1 MVLTDQ
7 QLRQEL
13 LSFGE
18 TVPPITQRNREQL
31 RARLDI
37 LRAQRRSS
45 PVKSS
50 PSRARS
56 NVSSGRTST
65 RSRAGRGLIE
75 LSDSEADRS
84 PSSSRTP
91 SRSPV
96 RSQHAQTRSVAV
108 GRDTDRVISSPSGN
122 VTADVEQSIARHRR
136 EIEQLINSTREKSRA
151 SHSNF
156 SSPRQEP
163 LPSTTPFRPQ
173 PSTSRSRSTYKA
185 GLDQQPKAPSW
196 FQQSKS
202 SIQQFWK
209 NNGSTILN
217 LLKALLVGGLLGV
230 GLIFLANKGKELIP
244 QPKRIYC
251 SPDNATTC
259 EHMPPIINSLRT
271 YLQTRTGE
279 VDCGFRPKTDLYAT
293 RSDVDKI
300 LDKQGFIFQ
309 DGPQT
314 RWETIVSYIFK
325 VPETEIEVFTDDGQH
340 TDEPSN
346 AYKLRSSEGI
356 HPLLCRIRRNVHSAM
371 QHLAWIVL
379 GTTGILSLAWFVRRR
394 AQQYEQSEKTYKEFV
409 GKILELLEEQ
419 YEQHNQDSETKPW
432 LAISHIKDMLIP
444 AADRKKMK
452 SLWERAKKQI
462 SESESRIRAE
472 TQLIHGEEY
481 EVWRWIQPRS
491 PSPQRR
497 PRSESPANTHEE
509 SYVYMPPDVG
519 LTQCLKLR
527 NFFDPNTPA
536 DDDEIDLVVDSIQS
550 RCATVRRIEHIG
562 IHAIYVYLKFSS
574 KEAAAQGFHL
584 LNNWKYHGRE
594 IIAKYLRLERYHEH
608 FPEARESGTTNN

>member
-37 LRAQRRSS
+37 LRAQQRS

-56 NVSSGRTST
+56 NASSGRTSN
-65 RSRAGRGLIE
+65 RSRPGRRLIE

-84 PSSSRTP
+84 PSSSRTS
-91 SRSPV
+91 SRSPP
-96 RSQHAQTRSVAV
+96 RSNQVQTRSIAV
-108 GRDTDRVISSPSGN
+108 GRDIDHITSSPSNN

-151 SHSNF
+151 AHSV
-156 SSPRQEP
+156 SSPRQDS
-163 LPSTTPFRPQ
+163 LPVTTPFRPQ
-173 PSTSRSRSTYKA
+173 TTAASRPSRSTYKA
-185 GLDQQPKAPSW
+185 GLEQPKAPSW
-196 FQQSKS
+196 FQRTKS

-209 NNGSTILN
+209 NNGSALLN
-217 LLKALLVGGLLGV
+217 ILKALLVGSLLGV
-230 GLIFLANKGKELIP
+230 GLIFLAIKGKELIP
-244 QPKRIYC
+244 QPKKIYC
-251 SPDNATTC
+251 DSGNATKC
-259 EHMPPIINSLRT
+259 EEMIPIINSLRT

-279 VDCGFRPKTDLYAT
+279 VDCGFRPRSDLYA
-293 RSDVDKI
+293 SKSEVNQF
-300 LDKQGFIFQ
+300 LDKNGYNFN
-309 DGPQT
+309 DGPGT
-314 RWETIVSYIFK
+314 RWETIIEYIFQ
-325 VPETEIEVFTDDGQH
+325 VPDTEIEVFKDDGKR
-340 TDEPSN
+340 TDTPADAS
-346 AYKLRSSEGI
+346 KLSSTEGI
-356 HPLLCRIRRNVHSAM
+356 HPLFCRIRRNVQSAM
-371 QHLAWIVL
+371 QHLVWIVL
-379 GTTGILSLAWFVRRR
+379 GTTGFLSLAWYIRRR
-394 AQQYEQSEKTYKEFV
+394 AQQHEQNETTYKNFV

-419 YEQHNQDSETKPW
+419 YEQHNQDSETQPW

-452 SLWERAKKQI
+452 NLWERARKQI

-491 PSPQRR
+491 PSPQRK
-497 PRSESPANTHEE
+497 PRTESPSNTHEE

-527 NFFDPNTPA
+527 NFFDPK
-536 DDDEIDLVVDSIQS
+536 DRKSVV
-550 RCATVRRIEHIG
+550 
-562 IHAIYVYLKFSS
+562 
-574 KEAAAQGFHL
+574 
-584 LNNWKYHGRE
+584 
-594 IIAKYLRLERYHEH
+594 
-608 FPEARESGTTNN
+608 